1 MERENSLSIVFID
14 YSRKRGTT
22 EMKKEISTPLAPA
35 AIGPYSQGIETDSM
49 IFTSGQLPI
58 NMQTGE
64 LETDPKKATQA
75 SLNHIKSILKQAGYE
90 LEESE
95 MKEIFDYKTLKRTK
109 QQKNQLEFEDK
120 KLSIAERQIKIEEYI
135 NKAAKRFAEEQG
147 GNLKKH

>member
-75 SLNHIKSILKQAGYE
+75 SLNHIKSILKQAGSDMTNIVKVTIFVADMNHFASINETYAE
-90 LEESE
+90 FFGGVAPARSCVEVAKLPKDAILEIEA
-95 MKEIFDYKTLKRTK
+95 IAV
-109 QQKNQLEFEDK
+109 KNK
-120 KLSIAERQIKIEEYI
+120 
-135 NKAAKRFAEEQG
+135 
-147 GNLKKH
+147 

>member
-1 MERENSLSIVFID
+1 MCTYVERENSFSIVFID

-75 SLNHIKSILKQAGYE
+75 SLNHIKSILKQAGYDMTNIVKVTIFVADMNHFASINE
-90 LEESE
+90 TYAEFFGGVAPARSCVEVAKLPKDAILEIEA
-95 MKEIFDYKTLKRTK
+95 IAV
-109 QQKNQLEFEDK
+109 KNK
-120 KLSIAERQIKIEEYI
+120 
-135 NKAAKRFAEEQG
+135 
-147 GNLKKH
+147 